1 MAPILSDPPS
11 DTDKADRAPVSRRLA
26 TRMRQNRWFS
36 NALLIDFVGWLCVLA
51 VLALVALLTS
61 GALEAVLT
69 VAAVIAWV
77 VALGRPADRSE
88 QRERGAPLLVVLAP
102 VFVGLA
108 IASAVVS
115 EEWYAFAALAIA
127 FPLMVVWRN
136 VYWRW
141 QDRRATHGAA

>member
-1 MAPILSDPPS
+1 MS
-11 DTDKADRAPVSRRLA
+11 
-26 TRMRQNRWFS
+26 QNRRFA
-36 NALLIDFVGWLCVLA
+36 NALLIDVAVWLCALA
-51 VLALVALLTS
+51 LLALVAVLTS

-77 VALGRPADRSE
+77 VALGRLGDRGE
-88 QRERGAPLLVVLAP
+88 PRERGAPLLVALAP

-127 FPLMVVWRN
+127 FPLTVVWRF

-141 QDRRATHGAA
+141 QDRRASHGAV